1 MALATVTVEVAFEKG
16 ITETAGDSDF
26 TTISTANPVRSFQIV
41 RGRKME
47 LATNQAGRAVISCS
61 NSNGKLDPT
70 NTGAGSPYYTS
81 GATNII
87 PMRHIRVKATD
98 PSTSTAYII
107 FRGFVERWTQ
117 EYPNGGKDQVVRIEC
132 VDAFKSLSL
141 AACDGSS
148 ESQELSGLRIA
159 NLLDQAEWPNGGSAG
174 AVSVAGYRDIDNTSD
189 NSTVPAKTYG
199 TGLDVLLQSQDI
211 ENAEIGSFFVSRSG
225 VMTFK
230 NRVNRI
236 ASFASIAGTFSDTST
251 SGGRVKYHQL
261 DFEMEDLDITNRIN
275 TTIAAGSSGTTQN
288 DTDSQTR
295 FGIRSK
301 TEIGLMLTDVSDA
314 NSWAQYQ
321 IGRLAEPANRVKS
334 ITLQPQDQDA
344 LWAVSLQAELGNA
357 YSVERTP
364 ADGHSISTT
373 VICERI
379 VHRGIGP
386 RWTTTLEM
394 SPADTRGYWTLDD
407 GSGTYAAFSE
417 LGNTTRLFF

>member
-1 MALATVTVEVAFEKG
+1 MALATVTVEVAFTKG
-16 ITETAGDSDF
+16 ITETADDGDF
-26 TTISTANPVRSFQIV
+26 TAITTANPLRSFQIV

-47 LATNQAGRAVISCS
+47 LDTNQAGRAVIVCS

-70 NTGAGSPYYTS
+70 NTGAGSPYYVS
-81 GATNII
+81 GATNVI

-98 PSTSTAYII
+98 PSTSTAYVI
-107 FRGFVERWTQ
+107 FRGFVEKWVQ
-117 EYPNGGKDQVVRIEC
+117 EYPNDKDQLVRLEC

-141 AACDGSS
+141 ASCDGSS

-189 NSTVPAKTYG
+189 NSTVPAKTYA
-199 TGLDVLLQSQDI
+199 TTLDVLLQSQDI

-230 NRVNRI
+230 NRTNRI

-261 DFEMEDLDITNRIN
+261 DFEMEDLDITNRIS
-275 TTIAAGSSGTTQN
+275 TEIASGSAGTTQN
-288 DTDSQTR
+288 DTDSQTKY
-295 FGIRSK
+295 GIRSK
-301 TEIGLMLTDVSDA
+301 SETGLMLTDTGDA

-334 ITLQPQDQDA
+334 ITLMPQDQDA
-344 LWAVSLQAELGNA
+344 LWAIALQAELGNA

-379 VHRGIGP
+379 IHKGVGP
-386 RWTTTLEM
+386 RWTTIMEM
-394 SPADTRGYWTLDD
+394 SPADTAGYWTLDD

>member
-1 MALATVTVEVAFEKG
+1 MALATLTVEVAFTKG
-16 ITETAGDSDF
+16 ITETAADVDF
-26 TTISTANPVRSFQIV
+26 TTISTDNPVRSFQIV

-47 LATNQAGRAVISCS
+47 LATNQAGRAVIVCS
-61 NSNGKLDPT
+61 NTNGKLDPT
-70 NTGAGSPYYTS
+70 NTSSGSPYYVS
-81 GATNII
+81 GATNVI

-98 PSTSTAYII
+98 PSTSTTHVI
-107 FRGFVERWTQ
+107 FRGFVERWVQ
-117 EYPNGGKDQVVRIEC
+117 EYPSDKDQAARIEC

-148 ESQELSGLRIA
+148 ESQEGSGDRIA

-174 AVSVAGYRDIDNTSD
+174 ATSVAGYRDIDDTAD
-189 NSTVPAKTYG
+189 NENVPAKTYA
-199 TGLDVLLQSQDI
+199 TTLDVLLQCQDI

-230 NRVNRI
+230 NRTNRI
-236 ASFASIAGTFSDTST
+236 AAFASIAGTFSDSST

-261 DFEMEDLDITNRIN
+261 DFEMEDLDITNRIS
-275 TTIAAGSSGTTQN
+275 TEIASGASGTTQN
-288 DTDSQTR
+288 DTDSQTKY
-295 FGIRSK
+295 GIRSK
-301 TEIGLMLTDVSDA
+301 SETGLMLTGTSEA
-314 NSWAQYQ
+314 NSWAQYN

-344 LWAVSLQAELGNA
+344 LWAVALQAELGNA
-357 YSVERTP
+357 YTVERTP
-364 ADGHSISTT
+364 AAGNAISNT

-379 VHRGIGP
+379 IHKGTGSKWV
-386 RWTTTLEM
+386 TQMEM
-394 SPADTRGYWTLDD
+394 SPADTAGYWTLDD

>member
-1 MALATVTVEVAFEKG
+1 MALATLTVEVAFTKG
-16 ITETAGDSDF
+16 ITETAADEDF

-47 LATNQAGRAVISCS
+47 LDTNQAGRAVIVCS
-61 NSNGKLDPT
+61 NSNGKLDPS
-70 NTGAGSPYYTS
+70 NTGSGSPYYVS
-81 GATNII
+81 GATNVI

-117 EYPNGGKDQVVRIEC
+117 EYPNDKDQVARIEC

-148 ESQELSGLRIA
+148 ESQELSGDRIA
-159 NLLDQAEWPNGGSAG
+159 NLLDQASWPGDGAG
-174 AVSVAGYRDIDNTSD
+174 DLEFAGYRDIDNTAD

-199 TGLDVLLQSQDI
+199 TSLDVLLQSQDI
-211 ENAEIGSFFVSRSG
+211 ENAEIGSFFASRSG

-230 NRVNRI
+230 NRTNRI
-236 ASFASIAGTFSDTST
+236 ASFASIAATFSDTST

-261 DFEMEDLDITNRIN
+261 DFEMEDLDITNRIS
-275 TTIAAGSSGTTQN
+275 TEIASGSAGTTQN

-301 TEIGLMLTDVSDA
+301 SETGLMLTGTSEA

-344 LWAVSLQAELGNA
+344 LWAVALQAELGNA
-357 YSVERTP
+357 YVVERTP

-379 VHRGIGP
+379 IHKGIGP
-386 RWTTTLEM
+386 RWTTVMEM
-394 SPADTRGYWTLDD
+394 SPADTAGYWTLDD

>member
-1 MALATVTVEVAFEKG
+1 MALATVTVEVAFTKG
-16 ITETAGDSDF
+16 ITETADDGDF
-26 TTISTANPVRSFQIV
+26 TTITTANPLRSFQIV

-47 LATNQAGRAVISCS
+47 LDTNQAGRAVIVCS

-70 NTGAGSPYYTS
+70 NTGAGSPYYVS
-81 GATNII
+81 GATNVI

-98 PSTSTAYII
+98 PSTSTAYVI
-107 FRGFVERWTQ
+107 FRGFVEKWVQ
-117 EYPNGGKDQVVRIEC
+117 EYPNDKDQLVRIEC

-148 ESQELSGLRIA
+148 ESQEGSGLRIA
-159 NLLDQAEWPNGGSAG
+159 NLLDQASWPGTGSG
-174 AVSVAGYRDIDNTSD
+174 DLEEAGYRDIDNTAD
-189 NSTVPAKTYG
+189 NENVPAKTYA
-199 TGLDVLLQSQDI
+199 TTLDVLLQCQDI

-230 NRVNRI
+230 NRTNRI
-236 ASFASIAGTFSDTST
+236 AAFASIAGTFSDTST

-261 DFEMEDLDITNRIN
+261 DFEMEDLDITNRIS
-275 TTIAAGSSGTTQN
+275 TEIASGASGTTQN
-288 DTDSQTR
+288 DTDSQTKY
-295 FGIRSK
+295 GIRSK
-301 TEIGLMLTDVSDA
+301 SETGLMLTGTSEA
-314 NSWAQYQ
+314 NSWAQYN

-334 ITLQPQDQDA
+334 ITLMPQDQDA
-344 LWAVSLQAELGNA
+344 LWAIALPAELGNA

-379 VHRGIGP
+379 IHKGIGP
-386 RWTTTLEM
+386 RWTTIMEM
-394 SPADTRGYWTLDD
+394 SPADTAGYWTLDD

>member
-1 MALATVTVEVAFEKG
+1 MALATLTVEVAFTKG
-16 ITETAGDSDF
+16 ITETAADEDF

-47 LATNQAGRAVISCS
+47 LDTNQAGRAVIVCS
-61 NSNGKLDPT
+61 NSNGKLDPS
-70 NTGAGSPYYTS
+70 NTGSGSPYYVS
-81 GATNII
+81 GSTNVI
-87 PMRHIRVKATD
+87 PMRHIRIKATD
-98 PSTSTAYII
+98 PSTSTAYVI

-117 EYPNGGKDQVVRIEC
+117 EYPNDKDQVVRIEC

-159 NLLDQAEWPNGGSAG
+159 NLLDQASWPNGGSAG

-199 TGLDVLLQSQDI
+199 TSLDVLLQSQDI
-211 ENAEIGSFFVSRSG
+211 ENAEIGSFFASRSG

-236 ASFASIAGTFSDTST
+236 ASFASISATFSDTST

-261 DFEMEDLDITNRIN
+261 DFEMEDLDITNRIS
-275 TTIAAGSSGTTQN
+275 TEIASGSAGTTQN
-288 DTDSQTR
+288 DTDSQTK

-301 TEIGLMLTDVSDA
+301 SETGLMLTGTSEA

-344 LWAVSLQAELGNA
+344 LWAVALQAELGNA

-379 VHRGIGP
+379 IHKGIGP
-386 RWTTTLEM
+386 RWTTVMEM
-394 SPADTRGYWTLDD
+394 SPADTAGYWTLDD

>member
-1 MALATVTVEVAFEKG
+1 MALATVTVEVAFTKG
-16 ITETAGDSDF
+16 ITETADDGDF
-26 TTISTANPVRSFQIV
+26 TAITTANPLRSFQIV

-47 LATNQAGRAVISCS
+47 LDTNQAGRAVIVCS
-61 NSNGKLDPT
+61 NSNGKLDPS
-70 NTGAGSPYYTS
+70 NTGAGSPYYVS
-81 GATNII
+81 GATNVI

-98 PSTSTAYII
+98 PSTSTAYVI
-107 FRGFVERWTQ
+107 FRGFVEKWVQ
-117 EYPNGGKDQVVRIEC
+117 EYPNDKDQLVRLEC

-141 AACDGSS
+141 ASCDGSS

-189 NSTVPAKTYG
+189 NSTVPAKTYA
-199 TGLDVLLQSQDI
+199 TTLDVLLQSQDI

-230 NRVNRI
+230 NRTNRI

-261 DFEMEDLDITNRIN
+261 DFEMEDLDITNRIS
-275 TTIAAGSSGTTQN
+275 TEIASGSAGTTQN
-288 DTDSQTR
+288 DTDSQTKY
-295 FGIRSK
+295 GIRSK
-301 TEIGLMLTDVSDA
+301 SETGLMLTDTGDA

-334 ITLQPQDQDA
+334 ITLMPQDQDA
-344 LWAVSLQAELGNA
+344 LWAIALQAELGNA

-379 VHRGIGP
+379 IHKGVGP
-386 RWTTTLEM
+386 RWTTIMEM
-394 SPADTRGYWTLDD
+394 SPADTAGYWTLDD

>member
-1 MALATVTVEVAFEKG
+1 MALATLTVEVAFTKG
-16 ITETAGDSDF
+16 ITETAADEDF
-26 TTISTANPVRSFQIV
+26 TTISTDNPVRSFQIV

-47 LATNQAGRAVISCS
+47 LDTNQAGRAVIVCS
-61 NSNGKLDPT
+61 NSNGKLDPS
-70 NTGAGSPYYTS
+70 NTGSGSPYYVS
-81 GATNII
+81 GATNVI

-117 EYPNGGKDQVVRIEC
+117 EYPNDKDQVARIEC

-148 ESQELSGLRIA
+148 ESQELSGSRIA
-159 NLLDQAEWPNGGSAG
+159 NLLDQASWPGDGAG
-174 AVSVAGYRDIDNTSD
+174 DLEFAGYRDIDNTAD

-199 TGLDVLLQSQDI
+199 TSLDVLLQSQDI
-211 ENAEIGSFFVSRSG
+211 ENAEIGSFFASRSG

-230 NRVNRI
+230 NRTNRI

-261 DFEMEDLDITNRIN
+261 DFEMEDLDITNRIS
-275 TTIAAGSSGTTQN
+275 TEIASGSAGTTQN

-301 TEIGLMLTDVSDA
+301 SETGLMLTGTSEA

-344 LWAVSLQAELGNA
+344 LWAVALQAELGNA
-357 YSVERTP
+357 YVVERTP

-379 VHRGIGP
+379 IHKGIGP
-386 RWTTTLEM
+386 RWTTVMEM
-394 SPADTRGYWTLDD
+394 SPADTAGYWTLDD

>member
-1 MALATVTVEVAFEKG
+1 MALATLTVEVAFTKG
-16 ITETAGDSDF
+16 ITETAADEDF

-47 LATNQAGRAVISCS
+47 LDTNQAGRAVIVCS
-61 NSNGKLDPT
+61 NSNGKLDPS
-70 NTGAGSPYYTS
+70 NTGSGSPYYVS
-81 GATNII
+81 GATNVI

-117 EYPNGGKDQVVRIEC
+117 EYPNDKDQVARIEC

-148 ESQELSGLRIA
+148 ESQELSGSRIA
-159 NLLDQAEWPNGGSAG
+159 NLLDQASWPGDGAG
-174 AVSVAGYRDIDNTSD
+174 DLEFAGYRDIDNTAD

-199 TGLDVLLQSQDI
+199 TSLDVLLQSQDI
-211 ENAEIGSFFVSRSG
+211 ENAEIGSFFASRSG

-230 NRVNRI
+230 NRTNRI

-261 DFEMEDLDITNRIN
+261 DFEMEDLDITNRIS
-275 TTIAAGSSGTTQN
+275 TEIASGSAGTTQN

-301 TEIGLMLTDVSDA
+301 SETGLMLTGTSEA

-344 LWAVSLQAELGNA
+344 LWAVALQAELGNA
-357 YSVERTP
+357 YVVERTP

-379 VHRGIGP
+379 IHKGIGP
-386 RWTTTLEM
+386 RWTTVMEM
-394 SPADTRGYWTLDD
+394 SPADTAGYWTLDD

>member
-1 MALATVTVEVAFEKG
+1 MALATVTIEVAFTKG

-47 LATNQAGRAVISCS
+47 LDTNQAGRAVIVCS
-61 NSNGKLDPT
+61 NSNGNLDPS
-70 NTGAGSPYYTS
+70 NTGAGSPYYVS
-81 GATNII
+81 GATNVI

-98 PSTSTAYII
+98 PSTSTAYVI
-107 FRGFVERWTQ
+107 FRGFVEKWVQ
-117 EYPNGGKDQVVRIEC
+117 EYPNDKDQLVRIEC

-148 ESQELSGLRIA
+148 ESEELSGLRIA
-159 NLLDQAEWPNGGSAG
+159 NLLDQAEWVNGGSAG
-174 AVSVAGYRDIDNTSD
+174 AVSVAGYRDIDNTAD
-189 NSTVPAKTYG
+189 NSTVPAKTYA
-199 TGLDVLLQSQDI
+199 TTLDVLLQSQDI

-230 NRVNRI
+230 NRTNRI

-261 DFEMEDLDITNRIN
+261 DFEMEDLDITNRIS
-275 TTIAAGSSGTTQN
+275 TEIASGASGTTQN

-295 FGIRSK
+295 YGIRSK
-301 TEIGLMLTDVSDA
+301 SETGLMLTGTSEA

-334 ITLQPQDQDA
+334 ITLMPQDQDA
-344 LWAVSLQAELGNA
+344 LWAVALQAELGNA

-379 VHRGIGP
+379 IHKGVGP
-386 RWTTTLEM
+386 RWTTIMEM
-394 SPADTRGYWTLDD
+394 SPADTAGYWTLDD